1 VEARRFPAGKGTEII
16 FLRLFAL
23 RILNVARDPA
33 KEKVDEEA
41 EDEKRD
47 EVRKTGHMILV
58 SSSRS
63 GV

>member
-1 VEARRFPAGKGTEII
+1 MEAQRFLAGKKIGNNSS
-16 FLRLFAL
+16 RLFAF

-33 KEKVDEEA
+33 EENVDEEG

-58 SSSRS
+58 SSSWS

>member
-1 VEARRFPAGKGTEII
+1 VEARRFPADKGPEAI
-16 FLRLFAL
+16 FPRLFAL

-47 EVRKTGHMILV
+47 EVRKTGHVILV
-58 SSSRS
+58 SPSRCR
-63 GV
+63 V